1 MAMPTLLELQTA
13 MRQSLV
19 HRDIA
24 AVSAMLA
31 AHVAPDR
38 LDIYRNTFLLTLTKA
53 LRLCFPA
60 VQKLVE
66 EEFFEDAA
74 QVFIAER
81 PPRAA
86 WFDQYGAEFPDFLC
100 AFAPA
105 ASVPYLGDVAKLE
118 WAVNCALHAADA
130 EPLDAA
136 RLACVA
142 PEDQGRI
149 RLIANPSIALVQ
161 LGYPADTIW
170 RAVLAG
176 DDDALQ
182 KIALDCGPVHVL
194 VERRTRGVEVE
205 RLDVRPWEFLAVLC
219 AGEPIE
225 TAIESSDGF
234 DCSSALAEHLALG
247 RFRCF
252 ELAPDVGG
260 RVPSTAIPR

>member
-1 MAMPTLLELQTA
+1 M
-13 MRQSLV
+13 
-19 HRDIA
+19 
-24 AVSAMLA
+24 
-31 AHVAPDR
+31 
-38 LDIYRNTFLLTLTKA
+38 
-53 LRLCFPA
+53 
-60 VQKLVE
+60 
-66 EEFFEDAA
+66 
-74 QVFIAER
+74 
-81 PPRAA
+81 
-86 WFDQYGAEFPDFLC
+86 
-100 AFAPA
+100 
-105 ASVPYLGDVAKLE
+105 
-118 WAVNCALHAADA
+118 NCALHAADA
-130 EPLDAA
+130 EPLDAP

-142 PEDQGRI
+142 PEDQGSI

-182 KIALDCGPVHVL
+182 KIDLDCGPVHVL
-194 VERRTRGVEVE
+194 VERRTRGVDVE

-252 ELAPDVGG
+252 ELAPDVGD
-260 RVPSTAIPR
+260 RVTSTTIPR

>member
-1 MAMPTLLELQTA
+1 MAVPTLLELQTA

-60 VQKLVE
+60 VQKLVG

-86 WFDQYGAEFPDFLC
+86 WLDQYGAEFSDFLC
-100 AFAPA
+100 AFGPA
-105 ASVPYLGDVAKLE
+105 ASVPYLDDVAKLE

-136 RLACVA
+136 RLARVA

-182 KIALDCGPVHVL
+182 KIDLDCGPVHIL

-205 RLDVRPWEFLAVLC
+205 RLDVRSWEFLAVLC

-225 TAIESSDGF
+225 TAIVSSGGL

-252 ELAPDVGG
+252 ELAPDVGE